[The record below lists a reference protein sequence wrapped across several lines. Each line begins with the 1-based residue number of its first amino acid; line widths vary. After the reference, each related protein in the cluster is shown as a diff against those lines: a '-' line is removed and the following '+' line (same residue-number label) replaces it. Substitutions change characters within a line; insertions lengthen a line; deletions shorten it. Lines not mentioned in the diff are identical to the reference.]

1 MSVQAVSNSDL
12 DRLGALLT
20 ATGPAMEL
28 RSPLT
33 GQPMGELP
41 TSTAADV
48 EVGAQL
54 ARRAQATWAARPI
67 EERAQLLLNF
77 HDQLRMRTSVTESV
91 SLALS
96 RMTLAVASWTSTE
109 RTEPITVAER
119 DRIDRELALDE
130 EVLYGAARS

>member
-1 MSVQAVSNSDL
+1 MSVQAVSILDL

-54 ARRAQATWAARPI
+54 ARRAQATGPLG
-67 EERAQLLLNF
+67 Q
-77 HDQLRMRTSVTESV
+77 
-91 SLALS
+91 S
-96 RMTLAVASWTSTE
+96 RSGPNCCSIFMIIFWTSGTTSSTCCN
-109 RTEPITVAER
+109 RPGR
-119 DRIDRELALDE
+119 R
-130 EVLYGAARS
+130 G

>member
-54 ARRAQATWAARPI
+54 ARRAQAAWATRPI
-67 EERAQLLLNF
+67 EERAQLLLDF
-77 HDQLRMRTSVTESV
+77 HDHILDNGITS
-91 SLALS
+91 
-96 RMTLAVASWTSTE
+96 STCCN
-109 RTEPITVAER
+109 RPGR
-119 DRIDRELALDE
+119 R
-130 EVLYGAARS
+130 G